1 VIMMKIYLS
10 SCLLKRDEFRG
21 FIMLNNKKILLCVTG
36 GIAVYKAVALTSKLI
51 QAGAEVK
58 VILSS
63 SALKFVTPLSFQA
76 LSRNFVYTDTF
87 EEQNPKVIAHIDLAD
102 WADIAIV
109 APATANTIGKI
120 ANGIADDMITT
131 TLLATTAP
139 VWIAPAMNVHMY
151 DNPAV
156 QKNINT
162 LYQFGYSFI
171 EPNEGFLACGY
182 VGKGRLEEPEKIVEL
197 LSRFFCEIEK
207 KDLKGKKMIITAGPT
222 REKIDPV
229 RYITNHSSGKMGY
242 AIAEEAVNMGAEVCL
257 ISGPV
262 NLKPPRG
269 VHFVP
274 VESAENMYDE
284 VIKRFGDVD
293 IVIKTAAVADYRP
306 KSPSNQKVKKQ
317 TGDQFLE
324 LERTQDILLELGKR
338 KGNQLLIGFAAET
351 NNVEDYAQSKLNK
364 KNADMIIANNVLT
377 VGAGFGT
384 DTNIVTMY
392 KRNGE
397 QISLP
402 LLSKKEVAQK
412 ILIEAVKMIKEDI
425 E

>member
-1 VIMMKIYLS
+1 
-10 SCLLKRDEFRG
+10 
-21 FIMLNNKKILLCVTG
+21 MLNNKKILLCVTG

-58 VILSS
+58 VILSY

-109 APATANTIGKI
+109 APATANIIGKL

-131 TLLATTAP
+131 TLLATIAP
-139 VWIAPAMNVHMY
+139 VWIAPAMNVHMF
-151 DNPAV
+151 DHPAV
-156 QKNINT
+156 QKNIST
-162 LYQFGYSFI
+162 LFEMGYSFI

-182 VGKGRLEEPEKIVEL
+182 VGKGRLEEPEKIVEV
-197 LSRFFCEIEK
+197 LSQFFGEVEK
-207 KDLKGKKMIITAGPT
+207 KDLKGKKIIVTAGPT

-242 AIAEEAVNMGAEVCL
+242 AIAEEAVKMGAEVYL

-269 VHFVP
+269 VHYVP
-274 VESAENMYDE
+274 VDSAENMYDA
-284 VIKRFGDVD
+284 VIKRFDDVD

-306 KSPSNQKVKKQ
+306 KAPSDQKVKKQ
-317 TGDQFLE
+317 PGDQFLE

-338 KGNQLLIGFAAET
+338 KEKQLLVGFAAET
-351 NNVEDYAQSKLNK
+351 NNVEDYARSKLNK

-377 VGAGFGT
+377 EGAGFGT

-392 KRNGE
+392 KRNGDP
-397 QISLP
+397 ISLP
-402 LLSKKEVAQK
+402 LLPKKEVAQK
-412 ILIEAVKMIKEDI
+412 ILFEVVKMTKEDS
-425 E
+425 